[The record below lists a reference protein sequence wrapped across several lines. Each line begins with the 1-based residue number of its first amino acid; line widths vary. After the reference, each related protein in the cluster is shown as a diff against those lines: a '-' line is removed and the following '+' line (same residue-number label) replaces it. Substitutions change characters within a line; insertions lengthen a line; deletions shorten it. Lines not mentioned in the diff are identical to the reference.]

1 MPPKPSPPTS
11 HRENI
16 AQHPHRNP
24 DYGGN
29 PLAHIHS
36 NNSDGTQSLRLPA
49 FAGGLQP
56 GLYKPPPFKFGNPVP
71 LGLSGFALTTFL
83 LSMINLNTRN
93 LGGQSSMVMA
103 PAYAYG
109 GFVQLLAGMWEIV
122 LGNVFGGTALST
134 YGGFWISLGII
145 LTPGGFRIEHAYG
158 IPDFYTGTNVLLKSC
173 PELGLFADMSSSF
186 RLLYFCLDDYY
197 HHLLALHVAL
207 YVVAASLMCS
217 TAKLEKEKN
226 LAQLLTVTFPSAY
239 LDAASNDGVPDP
251 TLTRLSGGFGIAAAF
266 IAWYNMIAGIA
277 DPSNSFFM
285 IPVVHFPWSDKGRE
299 QRKAKRDRNDSDASD
314 RV

>member
-1 MPPKPSPPTS
+1 MPPKFSPPTS
-11 HRENI
+11 HREDI
-16 AQHPHRNP
+16 ARHPHRNP

-36 NNSDGTQSLRLPA
+36 NTSDGAQSLRLPA
-49 FAGGLQP
+49 FGGGLQP

-71 LGLSGFALTTFL
+71 LGLSGFASTTFL
-83 LSMINLNTRN
+83 LSMINLNTKN

-134 YGGFWISLGII
+134 YGGFWISLGIV
-145 LTPGGFRIEHAYG
+145 LTPGGFRIEHTYG
-158 IPDFYTGTNVLLKSC
+158 VPDFYT
-173 PELGLFADMSSSF
+173 
-186 RLLYFCLDDYY
+186 
-197 HHLLALHVAL
+197 
-207 YVVAASLMCS
+207 
-217 TAKLEKEKN
+217 
-226 LAQLLTVTFPSAY
+226 AY
-239 LDAASNDGVPDP
+239 LDAANNNGEPDP
-251 TLTRLSGGFGIAAAF
+251 TLTRLGGGFGIAAAF

-285 IPVVHFPWSDKGRE
+285 IPVIHFPWSEKGRE
-299 QRKAKRDRNDSDASD
+299 RRKAKRDRNDSDASD

>member
-1 MPPKPSPPTS
+1 
-11 HRENI
+11 
-16 AQHPHRNP
+16 
-24 DYGGN
+24 
-29 PLAHIHS
+29 
-36 NNSDGTQSLRLPA
+36 
-49 FAGGLQP
+49 
-56 GLYKPPPFKFGNPVP
+56 
-71 LGLSGFALTTFL
+71 
-83 LSMINLNTRN
+83 
-93 LGGQSSMVMA
+93 
-103 PAYAYG
+103 
-109 GFVQLLAGMWEIV
+109 
-122 LGNVFGGTALST
+122 
-134 YGGFWISLGII
+134 
-145 LTPGGFRIEHAYG
+145 
-158 IPDFYTGTNVLLKSC
+158 
-173 PELGLFADMSSSF
+173 
-186 RLLYFCLDDYY
+186 
-197 HHLLALHVAL
+197 
-207 YVVAASLMCS
+207 MCS

>member
-11 HRENI
+11 HREDI
-16 AQHPHRNP
+16 AQHPHRYP

-29 PLAHIHS
+29 PLAHILS
-36 NNSDGTQSLRLPA
+36 NNSDGAQSLRLPA
-49 FAGGLQP
+49 FGGGLQP

-83 LSMINLNTRN
+83 LSMINLNTKN

-145 LTPGGFRIEHAYG
+145 LTPGGFRIEHTYG
-158 IPDFYTGTNVLLKSC
+158 VPDFYTAFAFYIFAWMIITIIFWLCTLRSTLFFTTLFGSVWIAFIF
-173 PELGLFADMSSSF
+173 LG
-186 RLLYFCLDDYY
+186 C
-197 HHLLALHVAL
+197 
-207 YVVAASLMCS
+207 
-217 TAKLEKEKN
+217 
-226 LAQLLTVTFPSAY
+226 AY
-239 LDAASNDGVPDP
+239 LDAANHNGEPDP
-251 TLTRLSGGFGIAAAF
+251 TLTRLGGGFGIAAAF
-266 IAWYNMIAGIA
+266 IAWYNMIAGVA
-277 DPSNSFFM
+277 DPSNSFFI
-285 IPVVHFPWSDKGRE
+285 IPVIHFPWSEKGRE
-299 QRKAKRDRNDSDASD
+299 RRKAKRDRNDSDASD

>member
-158 IPDFYTGTNVLLKSC
+158 IPDFYTAFAFYIFAWMIITIIFWLCTLRST
-173 PELGLFADMSSSF
+173 LFF
-186 RLLYFCLDDYY
+186 
-197 HHLLALHVAL
+197 
-207 YVVAASLMCS
+207 
-217 TAKLEKEKN
+217 T
-226 LAQLLTVTFPSAY
+226 TFGS
-239 LDAASNDGVPDP
+239 VW
-251 TLTRLSGGFGIAAAF
+251 IAF
-266 IAWYNMIAGIA
+266 IFLGCGE
-277 DPSNSFFM
+277 SH
-285 IPVVHFPWSDKGRE
+285 V
-299 QRKAKRDRNDSDASD
+299 
-314 RV
+314 